1 MIELLIGLIVILVV
15 GGVFYLVIG
24 HVKEY
29 KQLIKE
35 NALNLSEK
43 TSAVKSIEA
52 KLKLA
57 SKELDELTEINLNLE
72 TETVEQN
79 TKIKTLQGEV
89 DRMGFEISDL
99 EDEIK
104 HYKASA
110 LNYESMSVYI
120 EHLEKTI
127 NIMESEKVEKQK

>member
-35 NALNLSEK
+35 NALNVSEK
-43 TSAVKSIEA
+43 ASAVKSAEA

>member
-24 HVKEY
+24 HIKDY

-35 NALNLSEK
+35 NALNVSEK
-43 TSAVKSIEA
+43 TSAVKSAEA

-57 SKELDELTEINLNLE
+57 SKEIDELTETNLNLE

-79 TKIKTLQGEV
+79 TKIKTLQDEV

-127 NIMESEKVEKQK
+127 NIMESEKVEKEK

>member
-35 NALNLSEK
+35 NALNASEK
-43 TSAVKSIEA
+43 ASAVKSAEA

>member
-24 HVKEY
+24 HIKDY

-35 NALNLSEK
+35 NALNVSEK
-43 TSAVKSIEA
+43 TSAVKSAEA

-57 SKELDELTEINLNLE
+57 SKEIDELTETNLNLE

-79 TKIKTLQGEV
+79 TKIKTLQDEV
-89 DRMGFEISDL
+89 NRMGFEISDL
-99 EDEIK
+99 EDEVK
-104 HYKASA
+104 HYKAEA

-127 NIMESEKVEKQK
+127 NIMESEKVEKEK